1 MGQDAASAGMS
12 GAGTGAAI
20 GSAIAPGVGTLI
32 GAGVG
37 GLIGVGASIYG
48 ANKASDERAKMDAYL
63 NGQQADNTAWYNNNY
78 NSDYMQ
84 RADTQALMKNTRDA
98 LKQNNKVASNMAAV
112 TGATPEAQAVAKEQS
127 NKVLTDT
134 ASRVAA
140 TGQAWKDNIQNQY
153 MNRKAQIGAQQ
164 YGNMEGN
171 ANSYEALM
179 GNGIK
184 QIGSTADS
192 LSNSFLKSKPTA
204 AQSVQTS
211 TTAPIVD
218 SSVDS
223 PSNLNSDVE
232 QPLLS

>member
-1 MGQDAASAGMS
+1 MGQDAASAGLS
-12 GAGTGAAI
+12 GAATGATL
-20 GSAIAPGVGTLI
+20 GSVVPGVGTAI

-37 GLIGVGASIYG
+37 AVVGIGASIYG
-48 ANKASDERAKMDAYL
+48 ANKASNERAKMDKYL
-63 NGQQADNTAWYNNNY
+63 NDQNADNTAWYNNNY
-78 NSDYMQ
+78 NGDYMQ

-98 LKQNNKVASNMAAV
+98 LRQNNKVASNMAVV
-112 TGATPEAQAVAKEQS
+112 TGSTPEAEAVAKEQS

-134 ASRVAA
+134 ANRVAA
-140 TGQAWKDNIQNQY
+140 TGQAWKDNIQQQY

-192 LSNSFLKSKPTA
+192 ISNSFLKSKPTA
-204 AQSVQTS
+204 AQSIPTGTV
-211 TTAPIVD
+211 APTLAIND
-218 SSVDS
+218 ES
-223 PSNLNSDVE
+223 LTK
-232 QPLLS
+232 LA

>member
-1 MGQDAASAGMS
+1 MGLDATS

-20 GSAIAPGVGTLI
+20 GSAVLPGVGTLI

-37 GLIGVGASIYG
+37 AAVGVGASIYG
-48 ANKASDERAKMDAYL
+48 ANKAADERAKMDAYL
-63 NGQQADNTAWYNNNY
+63 NGQQADNNAWYNNNY

-98 LKQNNKVASNMAAV
+98 LKQNNKAASNMAVV
-112 TGATPEAQAVAKEQS
+112 TGATPEAAAVAKEQS

-140 TGQAWKDNIQNQY
+140 TGQAWKDNIQQQY

-204 AQSVQTS
+204 SQSIPTG
-211 TTAPIVD
+211 TAAPTLAIND
-218 SSVDS
+218 ESLT
-223 PSNLNSDVE
+223 NLA
-232 QPLLS
+232 